1 MYQTDLT
8 GTGRQYIIKV
18 LNLQERKRKYD
29 LWIIGNA
36 IFYLVKTGCQW
47 CMLPKKSEW
56 ASMEEFDLLLRNAT
70 PGKSEKYNCIWLRI
84 LKYLW
89 RDTVVFDLYWKQF
102 ISKKHTI
109 FFHRLMPS
117 AVSTNI
123 LSMCCDS
130 WKLKRCLLL
139 HAEEVQTADWVEA

>member
-70 PGKSEKYNCIWLRI
+70 PGKSEKYNCI
-84 LKYLW
+84 
-89 RDTVVFDLYWKQF
+89 
-102 ISKKHTI
+102 
-109 FFHRLMPS
+109 
-117 AVSTNI
+117 
-123 LSMCCDS
+123 
-130 WKLKRCLLL
+130 
-139 HAEEVQTADWVEA
+139 